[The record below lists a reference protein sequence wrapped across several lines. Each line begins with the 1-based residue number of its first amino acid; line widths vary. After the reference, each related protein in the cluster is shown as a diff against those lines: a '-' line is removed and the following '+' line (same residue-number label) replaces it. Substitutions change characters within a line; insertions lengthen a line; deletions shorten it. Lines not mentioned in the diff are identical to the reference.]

1 MKKLHKLVLLFL
13 TLVILI
19 PASRADEGMW
29 IPMLLKKYTI
39 EDMQAKG
46 FKLSAEDIYSIN
58 QASLKD
64 AIVIFGGGCTGE
76 IISEEGLL
84 ITNHHCGYG
93 SIQRHSSVEHDY
105 LTDGFWAMS
114 KEEELPNP
122 GLKVTFLKRMEDV
135 TSLVLEGVT
144 ETMEPAERSLQI
156 EKNVR
161 GIQQSAAE
169 GTPYWARIVP
179 FFQDNQYFLFLYQDY
194 TDVRLVGAPPSAI
207 GKFGGETD
215 NWMWPRHTGDFS
227 LFRIYADQNNNPADY
242 SEDNV
247 PYKPIKSLPVSIK
260 GVEKGDFTMVVGYP
274 GRTTEYIPSFV
285 IEDQVNNTIPLSIDL
300 RTQRLDII
308 MDAMEISPAIR
319 IQYSAKKSGIA
330 NGWKKNQGVLK
341 GLKRLDAINRKL
353 AFESDFTSWVNA
365 DDKRIQEYGQLLS
378 EYQEIV
384 EQQSPFAR
392 AMTFSGDA
400 GRAAEIIDLAGRFD
414 RLIIP
419 KGETMSE
426 EDWVRLKES
435 MKGTIERHFRD
446 YHAPTD
452 QKLLAKLYKSWVTGA
467 ETRFVPTMLLEINEK
482 YQGNLEQ
489 FASDLFAKSIFAD
502 EARLVAFLEGMRM
515 KDGAKILKDPAFQLS
530 QSIDELNRSVIRPG
544 LSRGA
549 DRIPELNRLYMK
561 AQMEMQP
568 DKVFYPDANFTMR
581 VTYGQVDDFE
591 PTDGIAYLHYT
602 TLEGIIEKDNPDIY
616 DYRVPARLK
625 ELYELK
631 DYGQYGLNGQMPVC
645 FIASNHTSGGNSGS
659 PVINAQGE
667 LIGVNFDRNW
677 EGTMSDIMYDPDMCR
692 NISIDIRYALFIIDK
707 FAGAH
712 HLIEEMNLVK

>member
-135 TSLVLEGVT
+135 TSQVLEGVT
-144 ETMEPAERSLQI
+144 ETMESAERSRQI

-161 GIQQSAAE
+161 GIQQSATE

-179 FFQDNQYFLFLYQDY
+179 FFQDNQYFLFIYQDY

-242 SEDNV
+242 SEYNV

-414 RLIIP
+414 R
-419 KGETMSE
+419 
-426 EDWVRLKES
+426 
-435 MKGTIERHFRD
+435 
-446 YHAPTD
+446 
-452 QKLLAKLYKSWVTGA
+452 
-467 ETRFVPTMLLEINEK
+467 
-482 YQGNLEQ
+482 
-489 FASDLFAKSIFAD
+489 
-502 EARLVAFLEGMRM
+502 
-515 KDGAKILKDPAFQLS
+515 
-530 QSIDELNRSVIRPG
+530 
-544 LSRGA
+544 
-549 DRIPELNRLYMK
+549 
-561 AQMEMQP
+561 
-568 DKVFYPDANFTMR
+568 
-581 VTYGQVDDFE
+581 
-591 PTDGIAYLHYT
+591 
-602 TLEGIIEKDNPDIY
+602 
-616 DYRVPARLK
+616 
-625 ELYELK
+625 
-631 DYGQYGLNGQMPVC
+631 
-645 FIASNHTSGGNSGS
+645 
-659 PVINAQGE
+659 
-667 LIGVNFDRNW
+667 
-677 EGTMSDIMYDPDMCR
+677 
-692 NISIDIRYALFIIDK
+692 
-707 FAGAH
+707 
-712 HLIEEMNLVK
+712 